1 MNEAPPAPAPGF
13 EPHGFEFGL
22 PLVSIVVVNYNYARF
37 VGAAIESI
45 FAQTYPNIEC
55 VVLDNRSTD
64 DSLAVLAELVRRFPA
79 LRVVERAANAGQ
91 AVASVEGFAMTRGP
105 YVVLFDA
112 DDVMLPEF
120 VATHVATHLSLR
132 IPVGFSCSDMFQTL
146 GTGLVLGTFAPL
158 NDYVR
163 SGKGRRDDLVRPVD
177 TTEPALP
184 LAVLPAV
191 EPARVHYVARRQS
204 DWAWASMSAFLFR
217 RDALDLVMRCDA
229 LKGLMTNFDVFVTR
243 GLNVLT
249 GSVVIDRTLTVYRMH
264 ESNVFVRHPQLDGC
278 FNFARGGRY
287 DEEQTARRM
296 LIDHCLDSLPEL
308 SEKLQD
314 RRRLLDAIRTINDVN
329 PALRATAARG
339 SYAAS
344 AFLRRLPM
352 LRRLLARGELA
363 IWAIALRVSPLRLGA
378 RF

>member
-1 MNEAPPAPAPGF
+1 MSDASAASAF
-13 EPHGFEFGL
+13 EL
-22 PLVSIVVVNYNYARF
+22 PLVSVVVVNYNYARF
-37 VGAAIESI
+37 VAAAVASV

-55 VVLDNRSTD
+55 VVLDNKSTD
-64 DSLAVLAELVRRFPA
+64 DSLAVLANLQRRFPA
-79 LRVVERAANAGQ
+79 LRIVERQTNAGQ
-91 AVASVEGFAMTRGP
+91 AVASVEGFEATRGP

-112 DDVMLPEF
+112 DDVMLPDF

-132 IPVGFSCSDMFQTL
+132 IPVGFSCSDMFQTV

-177 TTEPALP
+177 GSEPALP
-184 LAVLPAV
+184 LGSLSAV
-191 EPARVHYVARRQS
+191 EPARVHYVAPRQS
-204 DWAWASMSAFLFR
+204 DWVWASMSAFLFR
-217 RDALDLVMRCDA
+217 RDALNLVMRCAA

-264 ESNVFVRHPQLDGC
+264 DSNIFVRHPHLDGC

-296 LIDHCLDSLPEL
+296 LIDHVLDSLPEL
-308 SEKLQD
+308 AEKVMD
-314 RRRLLDAIRTINDVN
+314 RRRLLDAIRTLDGVN
-329 PALRATAARG
+329 PALRTETGRG
-339 SYAAS
+339 SYAAA
-344 AFLRRLPM
+344 AFVRRLPM
-352 LRRLLARGELA
+352 LRKVLARGELA
-363 IWAIALRVSPLRLGA
+363 MWALALRVSPLRLAGP
-378 RF
+378 